1 MQDTPKMARG
11 MDYGAAYEQK
21 FGFNPLSL
29 KALEQG
35 VTRPDA
41 QQEEQFNSA
50 WDKANPYVAR
60 ALPEGLSHPGG
71 PSTMALVNW
80 YNEKTGQRY
89 TANSGGYQAAPG
101 SGWRIVKPTSYEG
114 KIGGGIGEIVSQDP
128 INMPGFVGPTYSAPS
143 TPAAPPTL
151 PSVGA
156 KAPSGIPPVPTEVPA
171 TQTPSPG
178 ALPSTPSYAP
188 TYGALPSTPS
198 YAPTYGALPST
209 PTTPSVG
216 STTTGSGKNMA
227 LLDFLT
233 SGAPLP
239 AGTAPI
245 SKTTTT
251 ATPDW
256 YTNYAKDLMAGQQ
269 NISTTPYQTYQGPRI
284 ANFTPTQQ
292 QGMQQTI
299 GAAGLAAPAIQ
310 QGIGV
315 AQGQIGQSGLSAA
328 QPYLSAAGQNAY
340 GNVANYMN
348 PYNDAVTNRIA
359 ELGAR
364 NLREQLLPEISDRFV
379 RAGQFGGSRQ
389 SEMIGR
395 GMRDIY
401 ESTLAQQNAALQSG
415 YGGALT
421 AAQEDLRRQGQLAT
435 TAGNLGTE
443 GVRSGLDV
451 AKTLAELGTTAQT
464 AGLAGAKAVT
474 DVGAAQQGMNQQ
486 NLTLAYQDY
495 LKQQGYP
502 QEQIDAAL
510 KTMGAVGAAKA
521 VPEAK
526 TEVGIQPTSYEQQYA
541 QSPLDTALSTGS
553 TAIGIYKDLK
563 DAGLI

>member
-21 FGFNPLSL
+21 FGYNPMSL

-60 ALPEGLSHPGG
+60 AIPKGLNNQQGGAGLSV
-71 PSTMALVNW
+71 LVDY
-80 YNEKTGQRY
+80 YNDQTGQRY
-89 TANSGGYQAAPG
+89 TGAPGMAEPG
-101 SGWRIVKPTSYEG
+101 SGWRMVKSDSYDGQG
-114 KIGGGIGEIVSQDP
+114 KLVSQDP

-143 TPAAPPTL
+143 TPAAPTL
-151 PSVGA
+151 PSLGA

-188 TYGALPSTPS
+188 TYGALPSTP
-198 YAPTYGALPST
+198 A
-209 PTTPSVG
+209 TPSVG

-239 AGTAPI
+239 AGTAPV

-269 NISTTPYQTYQGPRI
+269 NIATTPYQTYQGPRI
-284 ANFTPTQQ
+284 AGFTPTQQ

-328 QPYLSAAGQNAY
+328 QPYLTAAGQAAY
-340 GNVANYMN
+340 GNVGQYMN
-348 PYNDAVTNRIA
+348 PYNEAVTNRIG

-364 NLREQLLPEISDRFV
+364 TLREELLPEISDRFV
-379 RAGQFGGSRQ
+379 RSGQFGGSRQ

-395 GMRDIY
+395 GLRDVY
-401 ESTLAQQNAALQSG
+401 ESTLAKQAEALQTG

-421 AAQEDLRRQGQLAT
+421 AAQEDLRRQGQLAQ
-435 TAGNLGTE
+435 TAGGLGTA
-443 GVRSGLDV
+443 GVTSGLDV
-451 AKTLAELGTTAQT
+451 AKTLAELGTGAQT
-464 AGLAGAKAVT
+464 SGLAGAAAIT
-474 DVGAAQQGMNQQ
+474 GVGAAQQGMNQQ
-486 NLTLAYQDY
+486 NLTLAYQDF

-510 KTMGAVGAAKA
+510 KTMTGVGVSKA
-521 VPEAK
+521 VPEAR
-526 TEVGIQPTSYEQQYA
+526 TEVGIQPTAYPQEYA
-541 QSPLDTALSTGS
+541 NSPLRTGLGTISTGL
-553 TAIGIYKDLK
+553 GIYKDAK